1 MCQPSGN
8 KKCIIFPYFSCTC
21 THGRMCMRIDGTL
34 LLYYLSVMK
43 CRLLKF
49 ILIRWTIFPQKS
61 KALEKRK

>member
-8 KKCIIFPYFSCTC
+8 KCVSFFHISVVHERTGVCA
-21 THGRMCMRIDGTL
+21 HIDGML